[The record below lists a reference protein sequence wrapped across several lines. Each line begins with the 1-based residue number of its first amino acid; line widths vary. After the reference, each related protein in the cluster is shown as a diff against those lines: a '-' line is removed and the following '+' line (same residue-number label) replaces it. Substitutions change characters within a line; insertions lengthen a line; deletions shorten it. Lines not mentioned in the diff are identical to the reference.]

1 MYGNGVT
8 VSIEAQRN
16 QYNSSATQINTTP
29 DVLLTIG
36 ESLLTSENDG
46 TSSGYGLLAVS
57 LNSDGNAGCYRVFSR
72 HKLYSHMLES
82 QIRSLA

>member
-36 ESLLTSENDG
+36 ES
-46 TSSGYGLLAVS
+46 AV
-57 LNSDGNAGCYRVFSR
+57 N
-72 HKLYSHMLES
+72 E
-82 QIRSLA
+82 